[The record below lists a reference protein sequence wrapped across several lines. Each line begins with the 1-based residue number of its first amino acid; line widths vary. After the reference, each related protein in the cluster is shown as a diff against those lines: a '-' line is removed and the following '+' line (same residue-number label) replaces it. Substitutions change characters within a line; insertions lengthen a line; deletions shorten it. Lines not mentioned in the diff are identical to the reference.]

1 LLPDL
6 LPAAAFDIQAVT
18 LQPEVVPPGGSLRL
32 VVDVLNKA
40 PAVTAGDATIR
51 VYYYGWWVLTASGTM
66 CEAPP
71 TAGTPVSSSFTTAV
85 AHRRSLLGHS
95 SWASRTQLSSAA
107 AGAPCPPT
115 TPADS
120 SSSSAWQWQATALC
134 GGTCQMPAGPLTLH
148 HDASLPAVAPRG
160 KYRMDLSAADV
171 NSGQEL
177 FCLSVYFKVAS

>member
-1 LLPDL
+1 M

-40 PAVTAGDATIR
+40 PSVTAGDATIR

-71 TAGTPVSSSFTTAV
+71 AAGTPTSSSSTTAV
-85 AHRRSLLGHS
+85 AHRRSLLGFSS
-95 SWASRTQLSSAA
+95 SWSSQTQLLAA
-107 AGAPCPPT
+107 RAHPT

-120 SSSSAWQWQATALC
+120 GSSSSGWQQPAAALRD
-134 GGTCQMPAGPLTLH
+134 GTCQMPAGPLTLH

-160 KYRMDLSAADV
+160 NYRMDLSAADV
-171 NSGQEL
+171 TSGQEL